1 MSNRPGPVHDRCSDA
16 PPPLLLEGV
25 ALFNRGEFFECHE
38 ILETLWRAESDPVR
52 YLYQGILQIGVAFHH
67 LRRANWIGAIRQ
79 LERGLAKL
87 ERYPATCQGVD
98 VALLAQQAECC
109 LRLLRQLGPERVGEF
124 DWALVPRVKLV
135 GGSLAGSDTPVGDR
149 VLEHG
154 AEE

>member
-1 MSNRPGPVHDRCSDA
+1 MSDRAGPVHHRCGDA

-67 LRRANWIGAIRQ
+67 LRRGNWIGAIRQ

-98 VALLAQQAECC
+98 VASLARQARAALYLLQ
-109 LRLLRQLGPERVGEF
+109 QLGPERVGEF
-124 DWALVPRVKLV
+124 DWALVPRVRLV
-135 GGSLAGSDTPVGDR
+135 GGSLAGSDRPVGDR

-154 AEE
+154 TEE